1 MNNINGGPEHYEQP
15 GDYEIVDP
23 EDCVICQL
31 ENDFDS
37 HRYDYLKLIPEG
49 GNLNQIF
56 VPRHHKA
63 LIGMLYSID
72 TRLRI
77 LFGSDPEPQE

>member
-1 MNNINGGPEHYEQP
+1 MSELNGNSEQYEQP
-15 GDYEIVDP
+15 CDYEFVDP
-23 EDCVICQL
+23 EDCVVCQL

-37 HRYDYLKLIPEG
+37 HRNDYLRLIPEG
-49 GNLNQIF
+49 GNLNQVF

-72 TRLRI
+72 ARLNI
-77 LFGSDPEPQE
+77 LFGSDPEPED